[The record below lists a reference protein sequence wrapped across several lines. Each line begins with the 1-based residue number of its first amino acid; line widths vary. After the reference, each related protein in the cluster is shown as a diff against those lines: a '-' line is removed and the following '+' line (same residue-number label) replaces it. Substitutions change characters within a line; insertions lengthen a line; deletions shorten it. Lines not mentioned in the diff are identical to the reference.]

1 MQSKIGKYIVNY
13 FNEEEFHIIKREIFS
28 HNSYYFDTKNPS
40 PYIIDVG
47 SYIGISVLYFKNIYP
62 NSKIVCFEPNPLA
75 IDLLKENILE
85 NDIQNIDIHESG
97 IWIEDGKKDLYI
109 DDSGLERFSVG
120 SFNKNC
126 WNGSVPSQKITIKT
140 EKLTKYIDG
149 TVDLLKLDVEGSEQR
164 ILKGI
169 QKYFKN
175 IKNIILEYHPTKDQD
190 IKKIIEILQKHYNIE
205 IYEDGKLLK
214 RNIPSNRLLTIK
226 ATYKH

>member
-28 HNSYYFDTKNPS
+28 HNSYYFETTNPA

-47 SYIGISVLYFKNIYP
+47 SYIGISVLYFKNMYP
-62 NSKIVCFEPNPLA
+62 NSEIVCFEPNPLA
-75 IDLLKENILE
+75 IDLLKENILV
-85 NDIQNIDIHESG
+85 NDITNVDIHQSG
-97 IWIEDGKKDLYI
+97 IWIEDGIKKMYI
-109 DDSGLERFSVG
+109 DNSDLERFSVG
-120 SFNKNC
+120 SFNRNC
-126 WNGSVPSQKITIKT
+126 WNGTVPSQEIEVKT
-140 EKLTKYIDG
+140 EKLTKYIDR

-175 IKNIILEYHPTKDQD
+175 IENIILEYHPTKDQD
-190 IKKIIEILQKHYNIE
+190 IKKIIEILQKHYDIE
-205 IYEDGKLLK
+205 IYEDGKFLK
-214 RNIPSNRLLTIK
+214 RNIPSDRLITIK